1 MFIDPST
8 GWVWLFVCVYAY
20 NGSRCSQVAQ
30 GVYLVCFV
38 RCVALCSLGI
48 WLCEEL
54 ARGTQHPQIK
64 EALNVICVTLK
75 VSYNYALLLRYL
87 VDIQP
92 LNSNFLNFNHK
103 LLIGH

>member
-1 MFIDPST
+1 MFVDPNT
-8 GWVWLFVCVYAY
+8 EFVVFFVCVYVY
-20 NGSRCSQVAQ
+20 NSSVCPQVAQ
-30 GVYLVCFV
+30 GVYLFSFV

-64 EALNVICVTLK
+64 DALNVICVTLK
-75 VSYNYALLLRYL
+75 VSYKYALPLRYL

-92 LNSNFLNFNHK
+92 LNSNFLKFKHK
-103 LLIGH
+103 L